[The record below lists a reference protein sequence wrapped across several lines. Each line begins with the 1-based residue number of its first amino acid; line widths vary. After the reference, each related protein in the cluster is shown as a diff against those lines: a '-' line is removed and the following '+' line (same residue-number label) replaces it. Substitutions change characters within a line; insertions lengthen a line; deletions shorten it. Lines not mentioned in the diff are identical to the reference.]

1 MRPILSTCSKIC
13 SYFTSDGC
21 ILPSNRICVKDK
33 SYPVPP
39 TNIGTHIE
47 QPIDKE
53 VLNRINE
60 KIKDSPLIGIPK
72 QKSKFIQIRCDDEV
86 LYINID
92 TIKRFRESDEFKTE
106 IITTDNITF
115 VSYESIEEFIKRLG
129 E

>member
-1 MRPILSTCSKIC
+1 MRPILSTCSQDC
-13 SYFTSDGC
+13 SYITLDGC

-33 SYPVPP
+33 SYSVLP
-39 TNIGTHIE
+39 TNRGTHIE

-60 KIKDSPLIGIPK
+60 KNKKSILI
-72 QKSKFIQIRCDDEV
+72 KSKFIQIICDDEV

-92 TIKRFRESDEFKTE
+92 TIKRIRESDEFKTE
-106 IITTDNITF
+106 IITTDNKTF
-115 VSYESIEEFIKRLG
+115 VSYESIEKFIKRLG